1 MNSPTGPKTIHFW
14 GPIANWGFVISVFI
28 SYILQGMYDINKS
41 PKYIS
46 KRMTGGKN
54 KNNFNLVLCVY
65 SMLFMRFAWMVQPRN
80 YLLLACHVANET
92 VQVFQLSRVIRY
104 EYIRILKQ
112 KRTKGATKGSMR
124 GATIIARNH

>member
-1 MNSPTGPKTIHFW
+1 
-14 GPIANWGFVISVFI
+14 
-28 SYILQGMYDINKS
+28 MYDINKS